1 MMRIAWTGGLRG
13 CGRGSPLALRIHR
26 PGWLAQPIVAGR
38 GVVGLT
44 RCYSTGERS
53 VERDSASGG
62 VAETITANG
71 RSPANDETPEST
83 PDEADAAETPEAREP
98 DQDPMLR
105 IAKAG
110 TSPKTR
116 EEDPDVLKGRLSE
129 GAIKHE
135 LKWLQDPKA
144 LADRVARLLRADD
157 LASASGLVRQAQR
170 EKRNCQVAWNHILE
184 YSMNRGQPLAA
195 FRFYNDVG
203 SWPNGGFWLRLADF
217 RR

>member
-1 MMRIAWTGGLRG
+1 MMRVAWTGGLRG
-13 CGRGSPLALRIHR
+13 CGRGSPLALRVDR
-26 PGWLAQPIVAGR
+26 PGRLAQPGAAGC
-38 GVVGLT
+38 GMLGLT
-44 RCYSTGERS
+44 KCYSTGEGS
-53 VERDSASGG
+53 VERDS
-62 VAETITANG
+62 TNG
-71 RSPANDETPEST
+71 SVGEDDLANDETPESN

-98 DQDPMLR
+98 DQDPILR

-110 TSPKTR
+110 SSPKAR
-116 EEDPDVLKGRLSE
+116 EQDPDVLRGRLSE

-184 YSMNRGQPLAA
+184 YSMDRGQPLAA

-203 SWPNGGFWLRLADF
+203 SWLHGGY
-217 RR
+217 